1 MRRLYERWIKRG
13 REGGE
18 KLQDAGG
25 LEDRNQAGDKEVK
38 EERQDES
45 GSGGRGRNQDEDTQ
59 ARGIK
64 ECEGKEDAREYTRN
78 ILQEWEME
86 LAEREDFAT
95 RVEVAKAKR
104 ERERKKA
111 RGS

>member
-1 MRRLYERWIKRG
+1 M
-13 REGGE
+13 
-18 KLQDAGG
+18 
-25 LEDRNQAGDKEVK
+25 K

-45 GSGGRGRNQDEDTQ
+45 RSGGRGGNQDEDTQ

-86 LAEREDFAT
+86 LAEREDFAR
-95 RVEVAKAKR
+95 RVEAAKAKR
-104 ERERKKA
+104 DREREREK
-111 RGS
+111 